1 MLFDRNLGETNR
13 PGHHSIIMSEGWQQT
28 NWRNSLISA
37 PARCWLPFT
46 SPLSAISS
54 DYWHYGKF
62 AVDNQPHI
70 PAKFLI
76 TPLEM
81 SLGLWICI
89 NVWEVGGCFPGKWK
103 GAVNLRERVSQRELT
118 PHRLDARQVQ
128 SWADPLPHRGP
139 LLNNYPSYFIMAYWQ
154 GMITRGSWRSAR
166 LADSLTTPTDPA
178 TGLSQAVEEKP
189 VWCSSSSIRDWI
201 VLKMCKNPKLGASVS
216 SR

>member
-46 SPLSAISS
+46 SPLSAISY

-62 AVDNQPHI
+62 EVDNQPHI

-89 NVWEVGGCFPGKWK
+89 NVWEGGE
-103 GAVNLRERVSQRELT
+103 GAFRGSGRG
-118 PHRLDARQVQ
+118 RLICESACLSASWRHAARQVQ

-139 LLNNYPSYFIMAYWQ
+139 LLNNYPSYFITAYWQ